1 MHRDYSSGF
10 YVKLIIEEDK
20 ITVENSNLAHGGGI
34 LNLNKFEPFSKNPSI
49 SKVFREIGLAD
60 ELGSG
65 MRNTYRFTRLYS
77 GQDPIFEEGD
87 IFRTTIP
94 LKRIATLK
102 VGGENVPQN
111 VPQNVLQNV
120 LQNVPQ
126 KKAKKRKKE
135 QQDNKNIIEFIK
147 EKIKDN
153 NRITREEIA
162 ESAGVSIR
170 TIGRALKGIDNLRY
184 VGSAKKG
191 HWEFTN

>member
-1 MHRDYSSGF
+1 M
-10 YVKLIIEEDK
+10 
-20 ITVENSNLAHGGGI
+20 
-34 LNLNKFEPFSKNPSI
+34 NLNKFEPFSKNPSI

-65 MRNTYRFTRLYS
+65 MRNTYKFTRLYS

-102 VGGENVPQN
+102 VGGGDVA
-111 VPQNVLQNV
+111 
-120 LQNVPQ
+120 QNVPQ
-126 KKAKKRKKE
+126 KKAKKMKKE